1 MPGRAESLSGKA
13 VTGGGGGSRQKGGT
27 QRVCRGE

>member
-13 VTGGGGGSRQKGGT
+13 VTGGGGGSRQKGGM